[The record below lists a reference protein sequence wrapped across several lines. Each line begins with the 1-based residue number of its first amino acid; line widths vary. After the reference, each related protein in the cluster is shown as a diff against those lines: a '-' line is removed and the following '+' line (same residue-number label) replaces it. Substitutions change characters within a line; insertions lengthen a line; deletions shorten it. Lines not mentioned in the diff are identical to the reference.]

1 LYMKIDEIIK
11 EIREFVKERN
21 WDQFHSGQNM
31 AKSIVIE
38 ASELLELFQ
47 WTEETEKIEDLKDE
61 IADVVIYILRL
72 VDKYDID
79 LEEAIKNKLQKNRE
93 KYPTDKAY
101 GNAKK
106 YNEF

>member
-1 LYMKIDEIIK
+1 MKELK
-11 EIREFVKERN
+11 EFIKERN
-21 WDQFHSGQNM
+21 WEQFHSGQNL

-47 WTEETEKIEDLKDE
+47 WSEETDKIEDLKDE
-61 IADVVIYILRL
+61 IADVIIYTLDL
-72 VDKYDID
+72 ADKYDID
-79 LEEAIKNKLQKNRE
+79 IEQAIKHKLQKNRE
-93 KYPTDKAY
+93 KYPAEKAF

>member
-1 LYMKIDEIIK
+1 MKIDEIMK
-11 EIREFVKERN
+11 ELKEFIKERN
-21 WDQFHSGQNM
+21 WEQFHSGQNL

-47 WTEETEKIEDLKDE
+47 WSEETDKIEDLKDE
-61 IADVVIYILRL
+61 IADVIIYTLDL
-72 VDKYDID
+72 ADKYDID
-79 LEEAIKNKLQKNRE
+79 IEQAIKHKLQKNRE
-93 KYPTDKAY
+93 KYPAEKAF